1 MKKLL
6 LVIIS
11 FAITGFS
18 VAGEGMWLPI
28 FLKQLN
34 ESEMQA
40 KGMKVTAEDI
50 YSVNKSSMK
59 DAVVLF
65 GGGCTGEIISDKGLL
80 LTNHHCG
87 LSQIQAHSSLQND
100 YLKNGFWAY
109 NQDQEIPCP
118 GLSVTFIIS
127 IEDVTSKIIPFLKP
141 ELTEAE
147 RELKIRELSS
157 TIEKEKSN
165 GTHYTGS
172 VRSFYN
178 GNQFYLFI
186 LETFKDVRMVGA
198 PPGSIGKFGGDTDN
212 WMWPRHTGDF
222 SLFRV
227 YAGKDNKPADY
238 AKENQP
244 FQPRH
249 FFPVS
254 LKGIQQ
260 GDFTMV
266 YGFPGRT
273 TQYIPSFAV
282 KTILETINPARIKIR
297 TGRLQIIDEAMRSS
311 DLVRI
316 QYYSKQAS
324 IANAWKKWIGE
335 SKGLKRMN
343 TIANKKKEEE
353 GFQKWA
359 LGSGNK
365 DYATLLSDYEKTYM
379 KYTPLSK
386 TNDYINEAI
395 YGVELLRYARGFNK
409 LATLCQAKVKDEKS
423 IAEESKRIL
432 DGASGFFKNLDAT
445 TDKKLFAAMLQMY
458 LTDVDVTM
466 HPALLTEM
474 RSKYKGN
481 LSEYADELYSTSMLI
496 DSIKLKSLLTDFTSK
511 KSKKLLNDPAFRLSQ
526 AFSDLYSAKI
536 ETEFNQLASKI
547 NALNRKYMAAQ
558 MEMRPDQKFYPD
570 ANSTLRVAYG
580 NVEGYEPADGVTYK
594 YFTTIEGII
603 EKEDPSVEEFEV
615 PAKLSELYRSK
626 DYGRYGVNG
635 TLPVAFVASNHTT
648 GGNSGSPVLNAN
660 GELIGTNFDRVWEG
674 TMSDIDF
681 DPEHCRNISL
691 DIRYTL
697 FVIDKYAGCS
707 RLIDEMKIVQ

>member
-1 MKKLL
+1 MKRLF
-6 LVIIS
+6 LVILS
-11 FAITGFS
+11 FAIYGLS
-18 VAGEGMWLPI
+18 IAGEGMWLPI

-40 KGMKVTAEDI
+40 KGMKVTADDI
-50 YSVNKSSMK
+50 YSVNRSSMK

-127 IEDVTSKIIPFLKP
+127 IEDVTSKIVPFLKP

-147 RELKIRELSS
+147 REAKIRELSS

-165 GTHYTGS
+165 GSHYTGS

-178 GNQFYLFI
+178 GNQFYLFV

-198 PPGSIGKFGGDTDN
+198 PPGAIGKFGGDTDN

-227 YAGKDNKPADY
+227 YADKENKPAEY
-238 AKENQP
+238 SKENQP
-244 FQPRH
+244 FKPRH

-254 LKGIQQ
+254 IKGIQQ

-282 KTILETINPARIKIR
+282 KTILESVNPARIKIR
-297 TGRLQIIDEAMRSS
+297 TARLQIIDEAMRSS
-311 DLVRI
+311 DLIRI
-316 QYYSKQAS
+316 QYTSKQAS

-343 TIANKKKEEE
+343 TIDTKKKEEE
-353 GFQKWA
+353 SFRKWV
-359 LGSGNK
+359 LENNK
-365 DYATLLSDYEKTYM
+365 SEYAGLLKEYEQAYQ

-395 YGVELLRYARGFNK
+395 YGVELLRYARGFTK
-409 LATLCQAKVKDEKS
+409 LATLCQATVKDEKA

-432 DGASGFFKNLDAT
+432 DGASGFFKNLDPE
-445 TDKKLFAAMLQMY
+445 TDKKLFSAMLNLYADDVEAAM
-458 LTDVDVTM
+458 
-466 HPALLTEM
+466 HPSFLTEM
-474 RSKYKGN
+474 RSKYKN
-481 LSEYADELYSTSMLI
+481 DMSRYANEMYSNSMLS
-496 DSIKLKSLLTDFTSK
+496 DSVKLRSLLTDFNSK
-511 KSKKLLNDPAFRLSQ
+511 KSKKLINDPAYRLSQ
-526 AFSDLYSAKI
+526 AFSELYATKI
-536 ETEFNQLASKI
+536 ETEFNLLSSKI
-547 NALNRKYMAAQ
+547 STLNRKYMAAQ
-558 MEMRPDQKFYPD
+558 MQMRPEQKFYPD

-580 NVEGYEPADGVTYK
+580 NVEGYQPADGVNYN
-594 YFTTIEGII
+594 YFTTIEGIM
-603 EKEDPSVEEFEV
+603 EKEDPAVEEFEV
-615 PAKLSELYRSK
+615 PARLSELYRNK

-681 DPEHCRNISL
+681 DPDRCRNISL

-697 FVIDKYAGCS
+697 FVIDKYAGCT
-707 RLIDEMKIVQ
+707 RLIDEMKIIQ